1 MKAEK
6 QEKEKGGEGAQLQIE
21 HSLFGPKWMEG
32 MYESRVD
39 CPPCFSTALE
49 LYCIPMTCLEV

>member
-21 HSLFGPKWMEG
+21 HSLFGPKWMER

-39 CPPCFSTALE
+39 CPPCFSTTLE